1 MREDEGFEIDRA
13 FDLLPHVIGSSWAVT
28 WFRENKIKHPTREE
42 YRNKVV
48 EYVKMLDALID
59 SFPKS
64 ENFQEMTSFA
74 KKRQKDE
81 IEKILAGKNSEV
93 EKRFERYVDY
103 G

>member
-13 FDLLPHVIGSSWAVT
+13 FDLIPHVIGSSWAVV
-28 WFRENKIKHPTREE
+28 WFRENKIKKPTREE

-48 EYVKMLDALID
+48 EYVKMLDALVD

-64 ENFQEMTSFA
+64 ENFQEIAAFA
-74 KKRQKDE
+74 EKRQKDE
-81 IEKILAGKNSEV
+81 IEKILAGKNTEV

>member
-13 FDLLPHVIGSSWAVT
+13 FDLLPHVIGSSWAVI
-28 WFRENKIKHPTREE
+28 WFRVNKIKRPTREE
-42 YRNKVV
+42 YRKKVV
-48 EYVKMLDALID
+48 EYVKMLDMFIE

-64 ENFQEMTSFA
+64 SDFQEMVAFA

-81 IEKILAGKNSEV
+81 IEKILAGKNVEV

-103 G
+103 D

>member
-1 MREDEGFEIDRA
+1 MREDEGFELDRA
-13 FDLLPHVIGSSWAVT
+13 FDLLPHVIGSSWAVI
-28 WFRENKIKHPTREE
+28 WFRVNKIRPTREE
-42 YRNKVV
+42 YRKKVV
-48 EYVKMLDALID
+48 EYVKMLDMFIE

-64 ENFQEMTSFA
+64 SDFQEMVAFA

-81 IEKILAGKNSEV
+81 IEKILAGKNVEV

>member
-13 FDLLPHVIGSSWAVT
+13 FDLIPHVIGSSWAVS
-28 WFRENKIKHPTREE
+28 WFRLNKIKEPTREE

-48 EYVKMLDALID
+48 EYVKLLENLVD

-64 ENFQEMTSFA
+64 DNFEELTAFA
-74 KKRQKDE
+74 KKRYGDE
-81 IEKILAGKNSEV
+81 IEKILAGKNFEV
-93 EKRFERYVDY
+93 EKRFDRYVDY